1 LKLKKSDESLSSCLL
16 VTGISSS
23 SETVMCLVKD
33 SVTVNEKWFFE
44 GAELGIGVG
53 TIDGDE

>member
-1 LKLKKSDESLSSCLL
+1 
-16 VTGISSS
+16 
-23 SETVMCLVKD
+23 MCLVKD